1 MGREPG
7 SLRDSSNEENRLP
20 WKAGGYFFRLK
31 GKKMPTVDMVRTGQN
46 INRLRKQTGLSTAD
60 LQAALGLSSP
70 RAIFKWQRGD
80 CLPTVDNLVVLAA
93 LFGVRIDDILA
104 IDVAG

>member
-1 MGREPG
+1 
-7 SLRDSSNEENRLP
+7 
-20 WKAGGYFFRLK
+20 
-31 GKKMPTVDMVRTGQN
+31 MPTVDMVRTGQN

-60 LQAALGLSSP
+60 LQAALGLASP
-70 RAIFKWQRGD
+70 RAIFQWQHGD

-104 IDVAG
+104 IDGAG

>member
-1 MGREPG
+1 
-7 SLRDSSNEENRLP
+7 
-20 WKAGGYFFRLK
+20 
-31 GKKMPTVDMVRTGQN
+31 MPTVDMVRTGQN
-46 INRLRKQTGLSTAD
+46 INRLRKQTGLSTAA